1 MEEENQIYGGFAR
14 VYDLFMDEVPYQEWS
29 DYLFGLL
36 EGEGVSRGTVVD
48 LACGTGEIAWRLRR
62 KGYETIGVDI
72 SQEMLEIASQKCP
85 SDVLLLHQDMRELE
99 LHAPVEGVVCLCDG
113 MNYMIAEED
122 LTKVFDR
129 VASCLAEGGVFIFD
143 MKTEYFYREIL
154 GDRILADN
162 REDASYIWDNEYDG
176 DSGINTYLLTLYEL
190 VDDDEDLFLRTD
202 ELHRQR
208 AYPPEQVR
216 GMLEASG
223 FMLAGIYEAMTERP
237 PDEKSQRIYFVARL
251 REDPDTGSVYE
262 K

>member
-1 MEEENQIYGGFAR
+1 MQEENQIYGGFAR
-14 VYDLFMDEVPYQEWS
+14 VYDLFMDEIPYQEWC

-36 EGEGVSRGTVVD
+36 EREGVSSGTVVD

-62 KGYETIGVDI
+62 KGYETIGVDM

-99 LHAPVEGVVCLCDG
+99 LHAPVEAVVCLCDG
-113 MNYMIAEED
+113 MNYMISEED
-122 LTKVFDR
+122 MSKVFAR

-143 MKTEYFYREIL
+143 LKTEYFYREIL
-154 GDRILADN
+154 GDGILADN
-162 REDASYIWDNEYDG
+162 RENASYIWDNAYDR

-190 VDDDEDLFLRTD
+190 VDDDRDLFLRTD

-223 FMLAGIYEAMTERP
+223 FDLAGIYEALTERA
-237 PDEKSQRIYFVARL
+237 PDEESERLYFVARL
-251 REDPDTGSVYE
+251 KKEGE
-262 K
+262 